1 MREGPPFDPAAFGLA
16 RHTVY
21 LSPHEVVFLFEAPDA
36 DVHVADIVDDMA
48 VSASF
53 AAWAPLLSG
62 TPRLAH
68 QAYCWEEAPRALGV
82 R

>member
-36 DVHVADIVDDMA
+36 DVHLLGWIGLADESIRDEVRRVCREVAEPFA
-48 VSASF
+48 ENLARLSA
-53 AAWAPLLSG
+53 
-62 TPRLAH
+62 
-68 QAYCWEEAPRALGV
+68 ALQ
-82 R
+82 